1 MDELYFGN
9 LRDWWQGMEKLDHLK
24 AKKKLG
30 QYQEGLIGILRYK
43 DNWRLRE
50 TVLEYIK
57 DIESPSDDLIDQVL
71 QILLDDGVYYELRVL
86 AARALGVLAPRIK
99 KSKSSEKQRRITIG
113 EIAEKAKGLLQQPQ
127 APILH
132 DAVRLALSQIS
143 QQ

>member
-1 MDELYFGN
+1 MGDFYFGN
-9 LRDWWQGMEKLDHLK
+9 LRDWWQVIEKLDHLK

-57 DIESPSDDLIDQVL
+57 DIEKPSDDLIDQVL

-86 AARALGVLAPRIK
+86 AASALGILATRIK
-99 KSKSSEKQRRITIG
+99 KSSEKQRRITIG

-132 DAVRLALSQIS
+132 DAVRHTLSQIGH
-143 QQ
+143 Q

>member
-1 MDELYFGN
+1 MNEFYFGN
-9 LRDWWQGMEKLDHLK
+9 LRDWWQVMEKLDHLK

-57 DIESPSDDLIDQVL
+57 DIEKPSDDLLDQVL
-71 QILLDDGVYYELRVL
+71 EILLDDGVYYELRVL
-86 AARALGVLAPRIK
+86 AASALGVLATRIK
-99 KSKSSEKQRRITIG
+99 KSSQKQRRLTVD

-132 DAVRLALSQIS
+132 DAVRLTLSQIGH
-143 QQ
+143 